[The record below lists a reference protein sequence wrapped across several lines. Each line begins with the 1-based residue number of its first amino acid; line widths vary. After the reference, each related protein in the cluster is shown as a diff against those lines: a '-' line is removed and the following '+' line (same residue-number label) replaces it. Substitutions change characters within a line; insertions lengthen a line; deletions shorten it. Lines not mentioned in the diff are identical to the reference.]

1 MKKTK
6 LFLIMLLAVTGWGKA
21 AAETVSPY
29 EMDFNTPF
37 STIDHYFTVAYN
49 WKHIVP
55 NSDYDGYGPYYMSYT
70 HKTSEGVDGSGALLA
85 YKQYAGD
92 DQGGEVV
99 KDILVTPVV
108 NGEVKMYVKSGGLP
122 NSTYPTFVEFYET
135 NSSGTQIG
143 DVIKRY
149 TVENFKESD
158 VEGWDTV
165 TISVNTAKRIGIR
178 LQNVYADNFSATSA
192 ELEKE
197 KKLTIASAV
206 PSATTGTIYWE
217 QQANSN
223 VLVKYT
229 VTVKNTG
236 EAPLEVGDENYSISI
251 FNRKSKEVYTTVD
264 IPQDL
269 AVGETSNEFDVAV
282 ELPTSTWPNSYTY
295 INMDLKENISGS
307 MVQRAQ
313 SQYKAYEP
321 KFVFREEGSTSTSSF
336 YGDIAFGKVTE
347 ETSKSYEIYNDGIA
361 PLQIKSI
368 TVPEGFLVDNE
379 GNFTL
384 NSKASQPI
392 TITLPAT
399 TTGIFSG
406 NVEIV
411 YVDKNGADVVY
422 TKAITGTV
430 LDPSKNMITFD
441 DGEGNSYYP
450 AGSVRFNV
458 YISSEGSGVSK
469 NYYLQSSTPNP
480 LYITP
485 LMTATDGESLTF
497 DAEAVGNSSS
507 KVEVMIS
514 TDRQN
519 WTTIQTVSSIA
530 SSYNWTTYSASIPD
544 AGDYYIGFKLTNAK
558 IDNIYGLVYA
568 TAPEHDLLL
577 VASNIPTNGKQN
589 EDYTATVSIGNV
601 GPNVEAAGS
610 YTATLYVDGEAV
622 ATSNGVDLP
631 VAVISG
637 NYNNGEEYNYTMLS
651 FTFRP
656 HFIGEKPAYIEV
668 KSGDALV
675 KTEVVTVNF
684 EEEVASSEI
693 VVGTPS
699 GTSNKVP
706 FYGYDME
713 YGAYA
718 DFYFSKAQLE
728 TFGIKKDDVITAIKF
743 KGTVYDKTI
752 NKLKAE
758 AWVGLEAD
766 GSFVPGNVSKDDMTH
781 VVIYDDE
788 KVVFSS
794 PVEMTI
800 DLSSSPIIYDGESE
814 IRIYTSMNGNSQ
826 YVTVSWEKDINYP
839 QQAYY
844 SKNETTWSSTAFE
857 PCPVGYFTL
866 AVENKTLSGLVTE
879 EDGTT
884 PVAGATVTIRNN
896 ENDIEYFATTDE
908 TGAYS
913 INVVQN
919 NLTYTTTVTASGYE
933 TLEDTEELNFTEQS
947 HTKNFVLTKMPSVDI
962 TISQY
967 GYSTFYYSN
976 SAYII
981 PEGVTA
987 YIVSGVEGKSISLVP
1002 LDGVIPAGCGVLLEG
1017 AEGSYTFEATSDE
1030 VPGEDNMLRGTD
1042 ETEMIEEDPEQ
1053 ECKYYMLSV
1062 KNDVAGFYFGVDG
1075 GGVFENKAHK
1085 AYLAVPVKL
1094 SNGVNFYGFDNAT
1107 GINYVRTY
1115 SQKADGAIYNL
1126 SGQRVNNSY
1135 KGVVIVNGKKVLKK

>member
-1 MKKTK
+1 
-6 LFLIMLLAVTGWGKA
+6 MLLAVTGWGKA

-29 EMDFNTPF
+29 VMDFNTEF
-37 STIDHYFTVAYN
+37 STADHYFTVAYN

-70 HKTSEGVDGSGALLA
+70 YSTSGGVDGSGALLA

-92 DQGGEVV
+92 NYGGEVV

-206 PSATTGTIYWE
+206 PSATTGTIYWD
-217 QQANSN
+217 QQANTN

-295 INMDLKENISGS
+295 INMDLQENISGS
-307 MVQRAQ
+307 VVQRAQ
-313 SQYKAYEP
+313 SQYHAYEP

-336 YGDIAFGKVTE
+336 YADIAFGKVTE

-384 NSKASQPI
+384 NSKASQSI
-392 TITLPAT
+392 TITLPVT

-441 DGEGNSYYP
+441 DGAGNSDYP

-519 WTTIQTVSSIA
+519 WTTIQTISSIA
-530 SSYNWTTYSASIPD
+530 SRYDWTTYSASIPE
-544 AGDYYIGFKLTNAK
+544 AGDYYIGFKLTSAM

-589 EDYTATVSIGNV
+589 QDYTVTASIGNV
-601 GPNVEAAGS
+601 GPNVETAGTYS
-610 YTATLYVDGEAV
+610 ATLYVDGEAV
-622 ATSNGVDLP
+622 ATSNDVDLP
-631 VAVISG
+631 VADISG
-637 NYNNGEEYNYTMLS
+637 NYNNGDEQNYTKLT
-651 FTFRP
+651 FTFKP
-656 HFIGEKPAYIEV
+656 HVVGEKAVYIEV
-668 KSGDALV
+668 KSGDAVLI
-675 KTEVVTVNF
+675 TDEVIVNF
-684 EEEVASSEI
+684 AEEKLENDVA
-693 VVGTPS
+693 VGEAN
-699 GTSNKVP
+699 GTSTYVP
-706 FYGYDME
+706 FHSPWMDDSNGSMS
-713 YGAYA
+713 
-718 DFYFSKAQLE
+718 DFYYTKDQLKA
-728 TFGIKKDDVITAIKF
+728 FGIDEGKVITAISF
-743 KGTVYDKTI
+743 RGTPSSNKTI
-752 NKLKAE
+752 NSLTAE
-758 AWVGLEAD
+758 AWVGMQEA
-766 GSFVPGNVSKDDMTH
+766 GTFVVGNPDKDNMTH
-781 VVIYDDE
+781 VTIYSEQAFDFSTSE
-788 KVVFSS
+788 VVEF
-794 PVEMTI
+794 TI
-800 DLSSSPIIYDGESE
+800 DLSAAPIVYDGESD
-814 IRIYTSMNGNSQ
+814 IRFYTNIDGHGQWLNINFE
-826 YVTVSWEKDINYP
+826 VDKNYP
-839 QQAYY
+839 GQSFYAHGANP
-844 SKNETTWSSTAFE
+844 SSWSSTNS
-857 PCPVGYFTL
+857 PVGHFAL
-866 AVENKTLSGLVTE
+866 AVEAKMLTGIVTE

-962 TISQY
+962 AISQY